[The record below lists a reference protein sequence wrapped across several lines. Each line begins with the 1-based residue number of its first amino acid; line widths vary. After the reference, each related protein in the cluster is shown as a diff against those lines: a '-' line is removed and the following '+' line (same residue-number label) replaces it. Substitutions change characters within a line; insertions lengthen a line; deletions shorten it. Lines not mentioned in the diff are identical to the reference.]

1 MLGVHAVPG
10 EPGHVELTGPGLS
23 DAARAVE
30 VHFGPRTRA
39 RVVRRTQH
47 GVVCAVP
54 PSEYAGIGYATRVRL
69 RVRVQRPHGRRGG
82 WTDAVFANASR
93 AWWTYAATVPPTR
106 VANVAT
112 ALVWRSGDAQLLRVL
127 RLFADRLG
135 RDWRI
140 QLFVYPDVAPA
151 FRDDAF
157 VAAELE
163 SGRLEITPRARLSS
177 VQLARA
183 QLDPA
188 YWEPV
193 HGDRILVVQSD
204 AVPCSHTPYRIS
216 DFYNYSYVGAPWCYF
231 SVRGGNSGLSLRN
244 KTTIINMLRDHKD
257 VFDAYLA
264 NPAFVMEDVA
274 ICLSFLSCLSLYPY
288 SSCHH
293 THTHACGSLHR
304 RGGHQVQP
312 RLCTQGR
319 GPQVQCRDAVLADP
333 VGRAPAVVRHP
344 RARLGRA
351 PQVVSGDQDHPP
363 QAVQAPQLWEV
374 CTRGVML

>member
-1 MLGVHAVPG
+1 MLVLGVHAVPG

-54 PSEYAGIGYATRVRL
+54 PSEYAGIGDATRVRL

-163 SGRLEITPRARLSS
+163 SGRLEITPRARLSY

-193 HGDRILVVQSD
+193 HGDRILVVQGD
-204 AVPCSHTPYRIS
+204 AVPCSHTPYHIS

-274 ICLSFLSCLSLYPY
+274 ICLSFLSCLSLPLFFL
-288 SSCHH
+288 SS
-293 THTHACGSLHR
+293 HTHACGSLHR

-363 QAVQAPQLWEV
+363 QAVQAPQLW
-374 CTRGVML
+374 

>member
-140 QLFVYPDVAPA
+140 QLFVHPDVAPA

-163 SGRLEITPRARLSS
+163 SGRLEITPRARLSY

-193 HGDRILVVQSD
+193 HGDRILVVQGD
-204 AVPCSHTPYRIS
+204 AVPCSHTPYHIS
-216 DFYNYSYVGAPWCYF
+216 DFYNDSYVGAPWCYF

-274 ICLSFLSCLSLYPY
+274 ICLSFLSCLSLPLFFM
-288 SSCHH
+288 SSH
-293 THTHACGSLHR
+293 THTHVVLSTGEVGTKYNLGFAPKDVGLKFSVETQYSPTPW
-304 RGGHQVQP
+304 GVHQP
-312 RLCTQGR
+312 W
-319 GPQVQCRDAVLADP
+319 
-333 VGRAPAVVRHP
+333 
-344 RARLGRA
+344 
-351 PQVVSGDQDHPP
+351 SG
-363 QAVQAPQLWEV
+363 
-374 CTRGVML
+374 TRGRDWAELLKSCPEIKIILPKQYKHHDFGRCVPGV